1 MSNLERRQDK
11 GPKRQSDS
19 RIEDFIKDQSVRNR
33 LDERTVK
40 AYRLDLSLFY
50 GWMGERGIASF
61 DSEVAEQYLDYLS
74 REKKQRFS
82 TVTRKYRVFS
92 YFLEYLS
99 KEGHLPSYRP
109 LTPPVPTPQAIERT
123 EKDGEQGAGGIAE
136 MLGLTGVTG
145 MCGSGGAIG
154 KARSGKTVGPSGS
167 DGAAAISESN
177 GVTDVLGPEGTICV
191 SGAFGTAGAPISPGL
206 EGATGASVV
215 MGAEHPVVRKKGHFL
230 SKAEVDRF
238 FVALEREY
246 KELDSNFRK
255 RVCLRDWVMMELLFY
270 HGLEV
275 SEILR
280 LELADYDG
288 KTGMLWVRRK
298 RQTEDD
304 RVSDGDRDGND
315 PGETI
320 RDREKNDPN
329 ETIRDRKGNDPWGNA
344 GDEDRDRERDA
355 GGNRGRRRDKERSVR
370 IFSRELRER
379 LELWIRE
386 HGYFERVEGYR
397 DVMFLS
403 KLGKPLS
410 MKMVISIF
418 DKYRIMAGIGRECT
432 PKDLKRSM
440 ERYARELMM
449 ERCG

>member
-1 MSNLERRQDK
+1 MSDLEGRQDK

-19 RIEDFIKDQSVRNR
+19 RIEDFIKDQSARNR

-40 AYRLDLSLFY
+40 AYQLDLGLFY
-50 GWMGERGIASF
+50 DWMRENGIASF
-61 DSEVAEQYLDYLS
+61 DSEVAERFLDYLS
-74 REKKQRFS
+74 REKKLRFS
-82 TVTRKYRVFS
+82 TVTRKYRVLS

-99 KEGHLPSYRP
+99 KEGHLSGYRP
-109 LTPPVPTPQAIERT
+109 LTPPAPTPQAAERA
-123 EKDGEQGAGGIAE
+123 EKAGRRGDGGMAGMPGPDGRI
-136 MLGLTGVTG
+136 GV
-145 MCGSGGAIG
+145 
-154 KARSGKTVGPSGS
+154 P
-167 DGAAAISESN
+167 
-177 GVTDVLGPEGTICV
+177 GPEGIVGAPEAEGIIGV
-191 SGAFGTAGAPISPGL
+191 SGAFGTASVPVSPVL
-206 EGATGASVV
+206 EGAAGMSAV
-215 MGAEHPVVRKKGHFL
+215 MGAETPVVRKKGHFL

-238 FVALEREY
+238 FVALDREY
-246 KELDSNFRK
+246 EEVDSDFRK
-255 RVCLRDWVMMELLFY
+255 RVCLRDRVMMELLFY

-298 RQTEDD
+298 RQTEGD
-304 RVSDGDRDGND
+304 RVSDEDRDGAD
-315 PGETI
+315 PREAI
-320 RDREKNDPN
+320 RDRD
-329 ETIRDRKGNDPWGNA
+329 I
-344 GDEDRDRERDA
+344 ERAD
-355 GGNRGRRRDKERSVR
+355 GGNRGRRKDKERSVR

>member
-1 MSNLERRQDK
+1 MSDLEGRQDK

-19 RIEDFIKDQSVRNR
+19 RMEDFIKDQSARNR

-40 AYRLDLSLFY
+40 AYQRDLGLFY
-50 GWMGERGIASF
+50 DWMRENGIASF
-61 DSEVAEQYLDYLS
+61 DSEVAERYLDYLS
-74 REKKQRFS
+74 REKKLRFS
-82 TVTRKYRVFS
+82 TVTRKYRVLS

-99 KEGHLPSYRP
+99 KEGHLSGYRP
-109 LTPPVPTPQAIERT
+109 LTPPAPTPQAAERA
-123 EKDGEQGAGGIAE
+123 EKAGRRGDGGMAGMPGPDGRI
-136 MLGLTGVTG
+136 GV
-145 MCGSGGAIG
+145 
-154 KARSGKTVGPSGS
+154 P
-167 DGAAAISESN
+167 
-177 GVTDVLGPEGTICV
+177 GPEGIVGAPEAEGIIGV
-191 SGAFGTAGAPISPGL
+191 SGAFGTASVPVSPVL
-206 EGATGASVV
+206 EGAAGMSAV
-215 MGAEHPVVRKKGHFL
+215 MGAETPVVRKKGHFL

-238 FVALEREY
+238 FVALDREY
-246 KELDSNFRK
+246 EELDSDFRK
-255 RVCLRDWVMMELLFY
+255 RVCLRDRVMMELLFY

-298 RQTEDD
+298 RQTEGD
-304 RVSDGDRDGND
+304 RVSDEDRDGAD
-315 PGETI
+315 PREAI
-320 RDREKNDPN
+320 RDRD
-329 ETIRDRKGNDPWGNA
+329 I
-344 GDEDRDRERDA
+344 ERAD
-355 GGNRGRRRDKERSVR
+355 GGNRGRRKDKERSVR

>member
-1 MSNLERRQDK
+1 MSDLEGRQDK

-19 RIEDFIKDQSVRNR
+19 RIEDFIKDQSARNR

-40 AYRLDLSLFY
+40 AYQLDLGLFY
-50 GWMGERGIASF
+50 DWMRENGIASF
-61 DSEVAEQYLDYLS
+61 DSEVAERYLDYLS
-74 REKKQRFS
+74 REKKLRFS
-82 TVTRKYRVFS
+82 TVTRKYRVLS

-99 KEGHLPSYRP
+99 KEGHLSGYRP
-109 LTPPVPTPQAIERT
+109 LTPPAPTPQAAERA
-123 EKDGEQGAGGIAE
+123 EKAGRRGDGGMAGMPGPDGRI
-136 MLGLTGVTG
+136 GV
-145 MCGSGGAIG
+145 
-154 KARSGKTVGPSGS
+154 P
-167 DGAAAISESN
+167 
-177 GVTDVLGPEGTICV
+177 GPEGIVGAPEAEGIIGV
-191 SGAFGTAGAPISPGL
+191 SGAFGTASVPVSPVL
-206 EGATGASVV
+206 EGAAGMSAV
-215 MGAEHPVVRKKGHFL
+215 MGAETPVVRKKGHFL

-238 FVALEREY
+238 FVALDREY
-246 KELDSNFRK
+246 EELDSDFRK
-255 RVCLRDWVMMELLFY
+255 RVCLRDRVMMELLFY

-298 RQTEDD
+298 RQTEGD
-304 RVSDGDRDGND
+304 RVSDEDRDGAD
-315 PGETI
+315 PREAI
-320 RDREKNDPN
+320 RDRD
-329 ETIRDRKGNDPWGNA
+329 I
-344 GDEDRDRERDA
+344 ERAD
-355 GGNRGRRRDKERSVR
+355 GGNRGRRKDKERSVR

>member
-1 MSNLERRQDK
+1 MSDLEGRQDK

-19 RIEDFIKDQSVRNR
+19 RIEDFIKDQSARNR

-40 AYRLDLSLFY
+40 AYQLDLGLFY
-50 GWMGERGIASF
+50 DWMRENGIASF
-61 DSEVAEQYLDYLS
+61 DSEVAERYLDYLS
-74 REKKQRFS
+74 REKKLRFS
-82 TVTRKYRVFS
+82 TVTRKYRVLS

-99 KEGHLPSYRP
+99 KEGHLSGYRP
-109 LTPPVPTPQAIERT
+109 LTTPAPTPQAAERA
-123 EKDGEQGAGGIAE
+123 EKAGRRGDGGMAGMPGPDGRI
-136 MLGLTGVTG
+136 GV
-145 MCGSGGAIG
+145 
-154 KARSGKTVGPSGS
+154 P
-167 DGAAAISESN
+167 
-177 GVTDVLGPEGTICV
+177 GPEGIVGAPEAEGIIGV
-191 SGAFGTAGAPISPGL
+191 SGAFGTASVPVSPVL
-206 EGATGASVV
+206 EGAAGMSAV
-215 MGAEHPVVRKKGHFL
+215 MGAETPVVRKKGHFL

-238 FVALEREY
+238 FVALDREY
-246 KELDSNFRK
+246 EELDSDFRK
-255 RVCLRDWVMMELLFY
+255 RVCLRDRVMMELLFY

-280 LELADYDG
+280 LELADYGG

-298 RQTEDD
+298 RQTEGD
-304 RVSDGDRDGND
+304 RVSDEDRDGAD
-315 PGETI
+315 PREAI
-320 RDREKNDPN
+320 RDRD
-329 ETIRDRKGNDPWGNA
+329 I
-344 GDEDRDRERDA
+344 ERAD
-355 GGNRGRRRDKERSVR
+355 GGNRGRRKDKERSVR

>member
-1 MSNLERRQDK
+1 MSDLEGRQDK

-19 RIEDFIKDQSVRNR
+19 RIEDFIKDQSARNR

-40 AYRLDLSLFY
+40 AYQLDLGLFY
-50 GWMGERGIASF
+50 DWMRENGIASF
-61 DSEVAEQYLDYLS
+61 DSEVAERFLDYLS
-74 REKKQRFS
+74 REKKLRFS
-82 TVTRKYRVFS
+82 TVTRKYRVLS

-99 KEGHLPSYRP
+99 KEGHLSGYRP
-109 LTPPVPTPQAIERT
+109 LTPPAPTPQAAERA
-123 EKDGEQGAGGIAE
+123 EKAGRRGDGGMAGMPGPDGRI
-136 MLGLTGVTG
+136 GV
-145 MCGSGGAIG
+145 
-154 KARSGKTVGPSGS
+154 P
-167 DGAAAISESN
+167 
-177 GVTDVLGPEGTICV
+177 GPEGIVGAPEAEGIIGV
-191 SGAFGTAGAPISPGL
+191 SGAFGTASVPVSPVL
-206 EGATGASVV
+206 EGAAGMSAV
-215 MGAEHPVVRKKGHFL
+215 MGAETPVVRKKGHFL

-238 FVALEREY
+238 FVALDREY
-246 KELDSNFRK
+246 EELDSDFRK
-255 RVCLRDWVMMELLFY
+255 RVCLRDRVMMELLFY

-298 RQTEDD
+298 RQTEGD
-304 RVSDGDRDGND
+304 RVSDEDRDGAD
-315 PGETI
+315 PREAI
-320 RDREKNDPN
+320 RDRD
-329 ETIRDRKGNDPWGNA
+329 I
-344 GDEDRDRERDA
+344 ERAD
-355 GGNRGRRRDKERSVR
+355 GGNRGRRKDKERSVR

>member
-1 MSNLERRQDK
+1 VSDLEGRQDK

-19 RIEDFIKDQSVRNR
+19 RIEDFIKDQSARNR

-40 AYRLDLSLFY
+40 AYQLDLGLFY
-50 GWMGERGIASF
+50 DWMRENGIASF
-61 DSEVAEQYLDYLS
+61 DSEVAERYLDYLS
-74 REKKQRFS
+74 REKKLRFS
-82 TVTRKYRVFS
+82 TVTRKYRVLS

-99 KEGHLPSYRP
+99 KEGHLSGYRP
-109 LTPPVPTPQAIERT
+109 LTPPAPTPQAAERA
-123 EKDGEQGAGGIAE
+123 EKAGRRGDGGMAGMPGPDGRI
-136 MLGLTGVTG
+136 GV
-145 MCGSGGAIG
+145 
-154 KARSGKTVGPSGS
+154 P
-167 DGAAAISESN
+167 
-177 GVTDVLGPEGTICV
+177 GPEGIVGAPEAEGIIGV
-191 SGAFGTAGAPISPGL
+191 SGAFGTASVPVSPVL
-206 EGATGASVV
+206 EGAAGMSAV
-215 MGAEHPVVRKKGHFL
+215 MGAETPVVRKKGHFL

-238 FVALEREY
+238 FVALDREY
-246 KELDSNFRK
+246 EELDSDFRK
-255 RVCLRDWVMMELLFY
+255 RVCLRDRVMMELLFY

-298 RQTEDD
+298 RQTEGD
-304 RVSDGDRDGND
+304 RVSDEDRDGAD
-315 PGETI
+315 PREAI
-320 RDREKNDPN
+320 RDRD
-329 ETIRDRKGNDPWGNA
+329 I
-344 GDEDRDRERDA
+344 ERAD
-355 GGNRGRRRDKERSVR
+355 GGNRGRRKDKERSVR

>member
-1 MSNLERRQDK
+1 MSDLEGRQDK

-19 RIEDFIKDQSVRNR
+19 RIEDFIKDQSARNR

-40 AYRLDLSLFY
+40 AYQLDLGLFY
-50 GWMGERGIASF
+50 DWMRENGIASF
-61 DSEVAEQYLDYLS
+61 DSEVAERFLDYLS
-74 REKKQRFS
+74 REKKLRFS
-82 TVTRKYRVFS
+82 TVTRKYRVLS

-99 KEGHLPSYRP
+99 KEGHLSGYRP
-109 LTPPVPTPQAIERT
+109 LTPPAPTPQAAERA
-123 EKDGEQGAGGIAE
+123 EKAGRRGDGGMAGMPGPDGRI
-136 MLGLTGVTG
+136 GV
-145 MCGSGGAIG
+145 
-154 KARSGKTVGPSGS
+154 P
-167 DGAAAISESN
+167 
-177 GVTDVLGPEGTICV
+177 GPEGIVGAPEAEGIIGV
-191 SGAFGTAGAPISPGL
+191 SGAFGTASVPVSPVL
-206 EGATGASVV
+206 EGAAGMSAV
-215 MGAEHPVVRKKGHFL
+215 MGAETPVVRKKGHFL

-238 FVALEREY
+238 FVALDREY
-246 KELDSNFRK
+246 EELDSDFRK
-255 RVCLRDWVMMELLFY
+255 RVCLRDRVMMELLFY

-298 RQTEDD
+298 RQTEGD
-304 RVSDGDRDGND
+304 RVSDEDRDGAD
-315 PGETI
+315 HREAI
-320 RDREKNDPN
+320 RDRD
-329 ETIRDRKGNDPWGNA
+329 I
-344 GDEDRDRERDA
+344 ERAD
-355 GGNRGRRRDKERSVR
+355 GGNRGRRKDKERSVR

-440 ERYARELMM
+440 ERYARELIM

>member
-1 MSNLERRQDK
+1 MSDLEGRQDK

-19 RIEDFIKDQSVRNR
+19 RIEDFIKDQSARNR

-40 AYRLDLSLFY
+40 AYQLDLGLFY
-50 GWMGERGIASF
+50 DWMRENGIASF
-61 DSEVAEQYLDYLS
+61 DSEVAERYLDYLS
-74 REKKQRFS
+74 REKKLRFS
-82 TVTRKYRVFS
+82 TVTRKYRVLS
-92 YFLEYLS
+92 YFLEYLP
-99 KEGHLPSYRP
+99 KEGHLSGYRP
-109 LTPPVPTPQAIERT
+109 LTPPAPTPQAAERA
-123 EKDGEQGAGGIAE
+123 EKAGRRGDGGMAGMPGPDGRI
-136 MLGLTGVTG
+136 GV
-145 MCGSGGAIG
+145 
-154 KARSGKTVGPSGS
+154 P
-167 DGAAAISESN
+167 
-177 GVTDVLGPEGTICV
+177 GPEGIVGAPEAEGIIGV
-191 SGAFGTAGAPISPGL
+191 SGAFGTASVPVSPVL
-206 EGATGASVV
+206 EGAAGMSAV
-215 MGAEHPVVRKKGHFL
+215 MGAETPVVRKKGHFL

-238 FVALEREY
+238 FVALDREY
-246 KELDSNFRK
+246 EELDSDFRK
-255 RVCLRDWVMMELLFY
+255 RVCLRDRVMMELLFY

-280 LELADYDG
+280 LELADYGG

-298 RQTEDD
+298 RQTEGD
-304 RVSDGDRDGND
+304 RVSDEDRDGAD
-315 PGETI
+315 PREAI
-320 RDREKNDPN
+320 RDRD
-329 ETIRDRKGNDPWGNA
+329 I
-344 GDEDRDRERDA
+344 ERAD
-355 GGNRGRRRDKERSVR
+355 GGNRGRRKDKERSVR

>member
-1 MSNLERRQDK
+1 MSDLEGRQDK

-19 RIEDFIKDQSVRNR
+19 RMEDFIKDQSARNR

-40 AYRLDLSLFY
+40 AYQLDLGLFY
-50 GWMGERGIASF
+50 DWMRENGIASF
-61 DSEVAEQYLDYLS
+61 DSEVAERYLDYLS
-74 REKKQRFS
+74 REKKLRFS
-82 TVTRKYRVFS
+82 TVTRKYRVLS

-99 KEGHLPSYRP
+99 KEGHLSGYRP
-109 LTPPVPTPQAIERT
+109 LTPPAPTPQAAERA
-123 EKDGEQGAGGIAE
+123 EKAGRRGDGGMAGMPGPDGRI
-136 MLGLTGVTG
+136 GV
-145 MCGSGGAIG
+145 
-154 KARSGKTVGPSGS
+154 P
-167 DGAAAISESN
+167 
-177 GVTDVLGPEGTICV
+177 GPEGIVGAPEAEGIIGV
-191 SGAFGTAGAPISPGL
+191 SGAFGTASVPVSPVL
-206 EGATGASVV
+206 EGAAGMSAV
-215 MGAEHPVVRKKGHFL
+215 MGAETPVVRKKGHFL

-238 FVALEREY
+238 FVALDREY
-246 KELDSNFRK
+246 EELDSDFRK
-255 RVCLRDWVMMELLFY
+255 RVCLRDRVMMELLFY

-298 RQTEDD
+298 RQTEGD
-304 RVSDGDRDGND
+304 RVSDEDRDGAD
-315 PGETI
+315 PREAI
-320 RDREKNDPN
+320 RDRD
-329 ETIRDRKGNDPWGNA
+329 I
-344 GDEDRDRERDA
+344 ERAD
-355 GGNRGRRRDKERSVR
+355 GGNRGRRKDKERSVR

>member
-1 MSNLERRQDK
+1 MSDLEGRQDK

-19 RIEDFIKDQSVRNR
+19 RIEDFIKDQSARNR

-40 AYRLDLSLFY
+40 AYQLDLGLFY
-50 GWMGERGIASF
+50 DWMRENGIASF
-61 DSEVAEQYLDYLS
+61 DSEVAERFLDYLS
-74 REKKQRFS
+74 REKKLRFS
-82 TVTRKYRVFS
+82 TVTRKYRVLS

-99 KEGHLPSYRP
+99 KEGHLSGYRP
-109 LTPPVPTPQAIERT
+109 LTPPAPTPQAAERA
-123 EKDGEQGAGGIAE
+123 EKAGGRGDGGMAGMPGPDGRI
-136 MLGLTGVTG
+136 GV
-145 MCGSGGAIG
+145 
-154 KARSGKTVGPSGS
+154 P
-167 DGAAAISESN
+167 
-177 GVTDVLGPEGTICV
+177 GPEGIVGAPEAEGIIGV
-191 SGAFGTAGAPISPGL
+191 SGAFGTASVPVSPVL
-206 EGATGASVV
+206 EGAAGMSAV
-215 MGAEHPVVRKKGHFL
+215 MGAETPVVRKKGHFL

-238 FVALEREY
+238 FVALDREY
-246 KELDSNFRK
+246 EELDSDFRK
-255 RVCLRDWVMMELLFY
+255 RVCLRDRVMMELLFY

-298 RQTEDD
+298 RQTEGD
-304 RVSDGDRDGND
+304 RVSDEDRDGAD
-315 PGETI
+315 PREAI
-320 RDREKNDPN
+320 RDRD
-329 ETIRDRKGNDPWGNA
+329 I
-344 GDEDRDRERDA
+344 ERAD
-355 GGNRGRRRDKERSVR
+355 GGNRGRRKDKERSVR

>member
-1 MSNLERRQDK
+1 M
-11 GPKRQSDS
+11 
-19 RIEDFIKDQSVRNR
+19 
-33 LDERTVK
+33 
-40 AYRLDLSLFY
+40 LF
-50 GWMGERGIASF
+50 RS
-61 DSEVAEQYLDYLS
+61 
-74 REKKQRFS
+74 
-82 TVTRKYRVFS
+82 
-92 YFLEYLS
+92 
-99 KEGHLPSYRP
+99 
-109 LTPPVPTPQAIERT
+109 PQAAERA
-123 EKDGEQGAGGIAE
+123 EKAGRRGDGGMAGMPGPDGRI
-136 MLGLTGVTG
+136 GV
-145 MCGSGGAIG
+145 
-154 KARSGKTVGPSGS
+154 P
-167 DGAAAISESN
+167 
-177 GVTDVLGPEGTICV
+177 GPEGIVGAPEAEGIIGV
-191 SGAFGTAGAPISPGL
+191 SGAFGTASVPVSPVL
-206 EGATGASVV
+206 EGAAGMSAV
-215 MGAEHPVVRKKGHFL
+215 MGAETPVVRKKGHFL

-238 FVALEREY
+238 FVALDREY
-246 KELDSNFRK
+246 EELDSDFRK
-255 RVCLRDWVMMELLFY
+255 RVCLRDRVMMELLFY

-298 RQTEDD
+298 RQTEGD
-304 RVSDGDRDGND
+304 RVSDEDRDGAD
-315 PGETI
+315 PREAI
-320 RDREKNDPN
+320 RDRD
-329 ETIRDRKGNDPWGNA
+329 I
-344 GDEDRDRERDA
+344 ERAD
-355 GGNRGRRRDKERSVR
+355 GGNRGRRKDKERSVR

>member
-1 MSNLERRQDK
+1 MSDLEGRQDK

-19 RIEDFIKDQSVRNR
+19 RIEDFIKDQSARNR
-33 LDERTVK
+33 LEERTVK
-40 AYRLDLSLFY
+40 AYQLDLGLFY
-50 GWMGERGIASF
+50 DWMRENGIASF
-61 DSEVAEQYLDYLS
+61 DSEVAERYLDYLS
-74 REKKQRFS
+74 REKKLRFS
-82 TVTRKYRVFS
+82 TITRKYRVLS

-99 KEGHLPSYRP
+99 KEGHLSGYRP
-109 LTPPVPTPQAIERT
+109 LTPPAPTPQAAERA
-123 EKDGEQGAGGIAE
+123 EKAGRRGDGGMAGMPGPDGRI
-136 MLGLTGVTG
+136 GV
-145 MCGSGGAIG
+145 
-154 KARSGKTVGPSGS
+154 P
-167 DGAAAISESN
+167 
-177 GVTDVLGPEGTICV
+177 GPEGIVGAPEAEGIIGV
-191 SGAFGTAGAPISPGL
+191 SGAFGTASVPVSPVL
-206 EGATGASVV
+206 EGAAGMSAV
-215 MGAEHPVVRKKGHFL
+215 MGAETPVVRKKGHFL

-238 FVALEREY
+238 FVALDREY
-246 KELDSNFRK
+246 EELDSDFRK
-255 RVCLRDWVMMELLFY
+255 RVCLRDRVMMELLFY

-298 RQTEDD
+298 RQTEGD
-304 RVSDGDRDGND
+304 RVSDEDRDGAD
-315 PGETI
+315 PREAI
-320 RDREKNDPN
+320 RDRD
-329 ETIRDRKGNDPWGNA
+329 I
-344 GDEDRDRERDA
+344 ERAD
-355 GGNRGRRRDKERSVR
+355 GGNRGRRKDKERSVR

>member
-1 MSNLERRQDK
+1 MSDLEGRQDK

-19 RIEDFIKDQSVRNR
+19 RIEDFIKDQSARNR

-40 AYRLDLSLFY
+40 AYQLDLGLFY
-50 GWMGERGIASF
+50 DWMRENGIASF
-61 DSEVAEQYLDYLS
+61 DSEVAERYLDYLS
-74 REKKQRFS
+74 REKKLRFS
-82 TVTRKYRVFS
+82 TVTRKYRVLS

-99 KEGHLPSYRP
+99 KEGHLSGYRP
-109 LTPPVPTPQAIERT
+109 LTPPAPTPQAAERA
-123 EKDGEQGAGGIAE
+123 EKAGRRGDGGMAGMPGPDGRI
-136 MLGLTGVTG
+136 GV
-145 MCGSGGAIG
+145 
-154 KARSGKTVGPSGS
+154 P
-167 DGAAAISESN
+167 
-177 GVTDVLGPEGTICV
+177 GPEGIVGAPEAEGIIGV
-191 SGAFGTAGAPISPGL
+191 SGAFGTASVPVSPVL
-206 EGATGASVV
+206 EGAAGMSAV
-215 MGAEHPVVRKKGHFL
+215 MGAETPVVRKKGHFL

-238 FVALEREY
+238 FVALDREY
-246 KELDSNFRK
+246 EELDSDFRK
-255 RVCLRDWVMMELLFY
+255 RVCLRDRVMMELLFY

-280 LELADYDG
+280 LELADYGG

-298 RQTEDD
+298 RQTEGD
-304 RVSDGDRDGND
+304 RVSDEDRDGAD
-315 PGETI
+315 PREAI
-320 RDREKNDPN
+320 RDRD
-329 ETIRDRKGNDPWGNA
+329 I
-344 GDEDRDRERDA
+344 ERAD
-355 GGNRGRRRDKERSVR
+355 GGNRGRRKDKERSVR

>member
-1 MSNLERRQDK
+1 MSDLEGRQDK

-19 RIEDFIKDQSVRNR
+19 RIEDFIKDQSARNR

-40 AYRLDLSLFY
+40 AYQRDLGLFY
-50 GWMGERGIASF
+50 DWMRENGIASF
-61 DSEVAEQYLDYLS
+61 DSEVAERYLDYLS
-74 REKKQRFS
+74 REKKLRFS
-82 TVTRKYRVFS
+82 TVTRKYRVLS

-99 KEGHLPSYRP
+99 KEGHLSGYRP
-109 LTPPVPTPQAIERT
+109 LTPPAPTPQAAERA
-123 EKDGEQGAGGIAE
+123 EKAGRRGDGGMAGMPGPDGRI
-136 MLGLTGVTG
+136 GV
-145 MCGSGGAIG
+145 
-154 KARSGKTVGPSGS
+154 P
-167 DGAAAISESN
+167 
-177 GVTDVLGPEGTICV
+177 GPEGIVGAPEAEGIIGV
-191 SGAFGTAGAPISPGL
+191 SGAFGTASVPVSPVL
-206 EGATGASVV
+206 EGAAGMSAV
-215 MGAEHPVVRKKGHFL
+215 MGAETPVVRKKGHFL

-238 FVALEREY
+238 FVALDREY
-246 KELDSNFRK
+246 EELDSDFRK
-255 RVCLRDWVMMELLFY
+255 RACLRDRVMMELLFY

-298 RQTEDD
+298 RQTEGD
-304 RVSDGDRDGND
+304 RVSDEDRDGAD
-315 PGETI
+315 PREAI
-320 RDREKNDPN
+320 RDRD
-329 ETIRDRKGNDPWGNA
+329 I
-344 GDEDRDRERDA
+344 ERAD
-355 GGNRGRRRDKERSVR
+355 GGNRGRRKDKERSVR

>member
-1 MSNLERRQDK
+1 MAGMP
-11 GPKRQSDS
+11 GPDG
-19 RIEDFIKDQSVRNR
+19 RI
-33 LDERTVK
+33 
-40 AYRLDLSLFY
+40 
-50 GWMGERGIASF
+50 G
-61 DSEVAEQYLDYLS
+61 
-74 REKKQRFS
+74 
-82 TVTRKYRVFS
+82 
-92 YFLEYLS
+92 
-99 KEGHLPSYRP
+99 
-109 LTPPVPTPQAIERT
+109 VP
-123 EKDGEQGAGGIAE
+123 
-136 MLGLTGVTG
+136 
-145 MCGSGGAIG
+145 
-154 KARSGKTVGPSGS
+154 
-167 DGAAAISESN
+167 
-177 GVTDVLGPEGTICV
+177 GPEGIVGAPEAEGIIGV
-191 SGAFGTAGAPISPGL
+191 SGAFGTASVPVSPVL
-206 EGATGASVV
+206 EGAAGMSAV
-215 MGAEHPVVRKKGHFL
+215 MGAETPVVRKKGHFL

-238 FVALEREY
+238 FVALDREY
-246 KELDSNFRK
+246 EELDSDFRK
-255 RVCLRDWVMMELLFY
+255 RVCLRDRVMMELLFY

-280 LELADYDG
+280 LELADYGG

-298 RQTEDD
+298 RQTEGD
-304 RVSDGDRDGND
+304 RVSDEDRDGAD
-315 PGETI
+315 PREAI
-320 RDREKNDPN
+320 RDRD
-329 ETIRDRKGNDPWGNA
+329 I
-344 GDEDRDRERDA
+344 ERAD
-355 GGNRGRRRDKERSVR
+355 GGNRGRRKDKERSVR